1 MRSARS
7 GRRVLVG
14 SCLLPPESSDYTF
27 RPHMYSTDFAYVHD
41 AGFGDVARRSAPE
54 IIRILRAYGIKRGHV
69 VEIGC
74 GSGILARRLLD
85 AGYDVTGIDRSPDM
99 IALARAQAPEAVFR
113 VGTLTR
119 TTVPRCD
126 AAIAI
131 GEVVSYVAASLGP
144 FFRRVSHALPP
155 GGVFVFD
162 FMDSVNGRTYPAKSV
177 SGPDWELIVRAEAGD
192 GGRTLTRRMTLL
204 RQVDGQYRRSRESHR
219 VTIRSRAEIRAA
231 LAAAGFT
238 ATMSR
243 SYGRHRLLRG
253 DVAVVAKK
261 R

>member
-1 MRSARS
+1 
-7 GRRVLVG
+7 
-14 SCLLPPESSDYTF
+14 
-27 RPHMYSTDFAYVHD
+27 MYSTDFAYVHD
-41 AGFGDVARRSAPE
+41 AAFGGFARRSAPE
-54 IIRILRAYGIKRGHV
+54 IVRILRRYRIEGGHV

-85 AGYDVTGIDRSPDM
+85 AGYEVTGIDRSPDM
-99 IALARAQAPEAVFR
+99 IALARARAPEAMFR
-113 VGTLTR
+113 VGSLTR
-119 TTVPRCD
+119 TRMPRCD

-144 FFRRVSHALPP
+144 FFKRVSDALPP
-155 GGVFVFD
+155 GGIFVFD
-162 FMDSVNGRTYPAKSV
+162 FMGSVKGRTYAGKSF
-177 SGPDWELIVRAEAGD
+177 GGHDWEMIVCAEAGD

-204 RQVDGQYRRSRESHR
+204 RSVDGRYRLSRETHH
-219 VTIRSRAEIRAA
+219 VTIRSKGEMRAA

-238 ATMSR
+238 AAMGR

-253 DVAVVAKK
+253 DVAVVARKRWKK